1 VSIPSNP
8 ILQLP
13 VQFVTQPRQFVTRDH
28 HFDQSDH
35 HFDQSDHQTTSI
47 FTTILESREGEERM
61 SLHTLTY
68 LGLVLQCD
76 IRNDA
81 GQVVGQVSDTMRATL
96 MAGGMTETVVL
107 ESREGEDHAIA

>member
-1 VSIPSNP
+1 
-8 ILQLP
+8 
-13 VQFVTQPRQFVTRDH
+13 
-28 HFDQSDH
+28 
-35 HFDQSDHQTTSI
+35 
-47 FTTILESREGEERM
+47 M

-96 MAGGMTETVVL
+96 MAGGMTETVSHIRTVVL